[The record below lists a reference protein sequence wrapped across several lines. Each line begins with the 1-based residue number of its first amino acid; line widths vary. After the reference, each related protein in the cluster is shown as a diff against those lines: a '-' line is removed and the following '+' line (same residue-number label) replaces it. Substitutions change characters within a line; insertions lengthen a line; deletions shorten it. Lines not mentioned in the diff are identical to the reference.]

1 MQVIND
7 FKLLN
12 VRVSK
17 STFGVIK
24 MNAPFMDTTTLF
36 KGEVFI
42 CCDFHVENM
51 MKKLEESIVSIK
63 DNDIA
68 KEYLRQKSELSE
80 MLGAMKKQGCL
91 FAHVMAE

>member
-1 MQVIND
+1 MQIIND

-24 MNAPFMDTTTLF
+24 MNAPFMDTTPLF

-42 CCDFHVENM
+42 CCNFHVETM
-51 MKKLEESIVSIK
+51 MKKLEERSLATSKPEISNECLK
-63 DNDIA
+63 
-68 KEYLRQKSELSE
+68 QKSELSE